1 MTKASRWLL
10 PLPLFAAVMGL
21 CGLAM
26 VWRATEHHWG
36 LEWGVS
42 WALTIGAVAVFVF
55 LTLAYAYKWL
65 VAPDRVLE
73 ELNHPVRINFLPAIS
88 INLILLGIL
97 ISPKYPELGL
107 DVWRIGAVLQLLLT
121 LIIVNIW
128 LNTERPVAS
137 INPAWFIPAVGN
149 VLVPVA
155 AAPAGYTLTA
165 WFFLSVGLFFW
176 AILITVVFY
185 RLITKPALEPP
196 MRPTLMI
203 MIAPPAVSCLA
214 IIALTGDMGIAA
226 MGLFFVATFFVL
238 LLTPQIPGFL
248 KLPYFPSWWAYT
260 FPTAAYVVACYR
272 FTQATGLFS
281 HFILALLSI
290 LVTLIV
296 SIVFVRTIIA
306 FVRGELAQH

>member
-1 MTKASRWLL
+1 MTKSSRYLL

-26 VWRATEHHWG
+26 VWRATEHHWE
-36 LEWGVS
+36 LDWAIS
-42 WALTIGAVAVFVF
+42 WAITMVAVALFVL
-55 LTLAYAYKWL
+55 LTLAYIYKWL
-65 VAPDRVLE
+65 VANERVLE
-73 ELNHPVRINFLPAIS
+73 ELNHPVRINFLPTIS

-97 ISPKYPELGL
+97 ISPEHPVLGL
-107 DVWRIGAVLQLLLT
+107 DLWRIGAVLQLLLT

-176 AILITVVFY
+176 TILITVVFY
-185 RLITKPALEPP
+185 RLITKPPLEPP
-196 MRPTLMI
+196 MRPTLVV

-214 IIALTGDMGIAA
+214 IMALTGEMGIAA

-238 LLTPQIPGFL
+238 LLTPQIPSLL

-260 FPTAAYVVACYR
+260 FPLAAYVVACYR
-272 FTQATGLFS
+272 FSQTMSVLSNFVLGLLTS
-281 HFILALLSI
+281 
-290 LVTLIV
+290 LVTLVVIV
-296 SIVFVRTIIA
+296 VLVRTIIA
-306 FVRGELAQH
+306 FVRGELIHH